1 MPLACSK
8 LPCTRTIHG
17 WASLDKKHLFPAL
30 TADHPR
36 KLPKIWQSA
45 SRSKAALGQR
55 DHSVTLRVWTLTMP
69 GYGLRFPCF
78 CPHCTKISLCR
89 LKRAQDLENGKFQPD
104 KAISWRIANV
114 MLEDCVHMNI
124 FLKFWVPQ
132 TISVFFC
139 GVLWYSSFIF
149 MSQKRAWLDSF
160 WSLGV
165 IQKNDP
171 ILPSITLP
179 VGSMGLVHFPTL
191 TMNINQSC
199 G

>member
-78 CPHCTKISLCR
+78 FPHCTKISLCK

-132 TISVFFC
+132 TISVFF
-139 GVLWYSSFIF
+139 LWCALIF
-149 MSQKRAWLDSF
+149 KLHIHVSKA
-160 WSLGV
+160 
-165 IQKNDP
+165 
-171 ILPSITLP
+171 
-179 VGSMGLVHFPTL
+179 GLTWQLLKPRSWKMTQFCPALHYP
-191 TMNINQSC
+191 
-199 G
+199 